1 MGGNVNISFREFNGV
16 LWELVEDA
24 FANLIVTPFK
34 LPTAVDIHI
43 PLVILSGSVAEE

>member
-16 LWELVEDA
+16 LGEVLDA

-43 PLVILSGSVAEE
+43 PFVILSGSVVGE